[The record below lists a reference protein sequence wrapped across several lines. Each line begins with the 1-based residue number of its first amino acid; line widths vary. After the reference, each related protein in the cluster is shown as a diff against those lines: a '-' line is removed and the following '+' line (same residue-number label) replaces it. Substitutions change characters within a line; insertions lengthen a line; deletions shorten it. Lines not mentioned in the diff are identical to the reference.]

1 MFPHKNR
8 VGKQTTKTMITK
20 AIVFDHRGRT
30 KMGQEG
36 PVELRVTVNRK
47 PYYISTGIK
56 VRGRELVDGIII
68 NRSDAPTL
76 NEQLQIIT
84 EKMMRAVNRC
94 IKDNIPIDV
103 AEIRRRAYLIE
114 AETASES
121 TAMLDWFAEQVPL
134 LKMSAGTRR
143 RYSLLL
149 TRLREHGR
157 LRSWRDLT
165 LENIYNFDAWL
176 RTTLTARLSNGDIQ
190 AGKQA
195 EPVTDGTIYNYHKS
209 LRALINRAM
218 KIGIIEAN
226 PYDRIKGEIA
236 RGDRETID
244 YLTEEEIAAL
254 ESLHPMAGTQPAMAR
269 DLFIFQLYTGLPY
282 ADTQAFDISDYK
294 KVDGRWLNTGTR
306 IKTGVP
312 YVSQLLPQAVEVLER
327 YGMQPP
333 KINNAQYNL
342 SLKDIQKALG
352 IKTRLHSHLARH
364 TFATRMLRLGVKIE
378 NVSRMLGHT
387 NITQTQ
393 RYAKVLAQS
402 VHDDFDMVAEK
413 LGKK

>member
-218 KIGIIEAN
+218 KIGI
-226 PYDRIKGEIA
+226 
-236 RGDRETID
+236 
-244 YLTEEEIAAL
+244 TEEEIAAL
-254 ESLHPMAGTQPAMAR
+254 VSLHPMAGTQPAMAR